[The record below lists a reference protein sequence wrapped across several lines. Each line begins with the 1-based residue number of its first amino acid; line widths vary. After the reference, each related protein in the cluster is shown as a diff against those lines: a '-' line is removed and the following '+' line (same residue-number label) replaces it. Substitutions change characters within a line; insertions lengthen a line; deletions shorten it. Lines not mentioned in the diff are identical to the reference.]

1 VSFVKIGILNNLR
14 AGQSGKTVSRV
25 LSLLGAY
32 PDVMHVETDQA
43 GALPEALAEF
53 ARRRIDLLIVNG
65 GDGTL
70 QHALTEIL
78 GSDEFEQVPLI
89 APLRGGRTNMTA
101 LDLGAQRDPVKGLAS
116 VLEAVRTRRLAE
128 RMVRRPVLRVA
139 YQRGYAVQYGMFFGA
154 GMIHRAIA
162 LTHRLFPKGRNHGVL
177 GPGLVTASL
186 IGKTMLRPREGVLTP
201 DKVQILLDGESVPQG
216 EFRLVIATSLGRL
229 FLRMNPFWGSGPGP
243 VRFTC
248 AASRSR
254 HFPASAP
261 GMLRGRP
268 KPYVTTE
275 NGYTSK
281 NVQRAELRFDCG
293 FTVDGEI
300 FTPRSDET
308 VTLTG
313 DRRVTFVRA

>member
-1 VSFVKIGILNNLR
+1 MKVGILNNLR

-25 LSLLGAY
+25 LSLLSAY
-32 PDVMHVETDQA
+32 PDVMHVETDHA
-43 GALPEALAEF
+43 AALPEALADF
-53 ARRRIDLLIVNG
+53 ARRGIDLLVVNG

-78 GSDEFEQVPLI
+78 AGDDFERIPMI

-116 VLEAVRTRRLAE
+116 VLEAVRTRRLPE

-139 YQRGYAVQYGMFFGA
+139 YHRGFSVQYGMFFGA
-154 GMIHRAIA
+154 GMIQRAIA

-186 IGKTMLRPREGVLTP
+186 IGKTMLRPRNGVLTP
-201 DKVQILLDGESVPQG
+201 DKVQMLLDGESVPQG
-216 EFRLVIATSLGRL
+216 EFRLVIASSLNRL
-229 FLRMNPFWGSGPGP
+229 FLRMNPFWGQGSGP

-248 AASRSR
+248 AASGSQ
-254 HFPASAP
+254 HFPKAAI
-261 GMLRGRP
+261 GILRGRP
-268 KPYVTTE
+268 KPFVTTE
-275 NGYTSK
+275 AGYTSK

-293 FTVDGEI
+293 FTIDGET
-300 FTPRSDET
+300 FAPRPDET

>member
-1 VSFVKIGILNNLR
+1 MKIGILNNLR
-14 AGQSGKTVSRV
+14 AGQSRKTVSRV
-25 LSLLGAY
+25 LSLLRAY
-32 PDVMHVETDQA
+32 PDVMHVETDHA
-43 GALPEALAEF
+43 ASLPEALADF
-53 ARRRIDLLIVNG
+53 ARNGIDLLVVNG

-78 GSDEFEQVPLI
+78 GGDEFQHIPML

-101 LDLGAQRDPVKGLAS
+101 LDLGAQRDPVKGLTS
-116 VLEAVRTRRLAE
+116 VLEAVRTRRLGE

-139 YQRGYAVQYGMFFGA
+139 YHRGFSVQYGMFFGA

-186 IGKTMLRPREGVLTP
+186 IGKTLLRPRNGVLAP
-201 DKVQILLDGESVPQG
+201 DKVQMLLDGESVLQG
-216 EFRLVIATSLGRL
+216 EFRLVIASSLNRL
-229 FLRMNPFWGSGPGP
+229 FLRINPFWGQGNAP

-248 AASRSR
+248 AASGAQN
-254 HFPASAP
+254 FAKAAV

-268 KPYVTTE
+268 KPFVTPE
-275 NGYTSK
+275 AGYTSK

-300 FTPRSDET
+300 FAPRSDET

>member
-1 VSFVKIGILNNLR
+1 MKIGVLNNLR

-25 LSLLGAY
+25 LALLNAY
-32 PDVMHVETDQA
+32 PDVMHVETDRA

-53 ARRRIDLLIVNG
+53 ARNRIDLLVVNG

-78 GSDEFEQVPLI
+78 GGDEFEQIPMI

-116 VLEAVRTRRLAE
+116 VLEAARTRRLAE
-128 RMVRRPVLRVA
+128 RMVRRPVLKVA
-139 YQRGYAVQYGMFFGA
+139 YQRGFAVQYGMFFGA

-177 GPGLVTASL
+177 GPGLVTGSL
-186 IGKTMLRPREGVLTP
+186 IVKTVLRPRSGVLAP
-201 DKVQILLDGESVPQG
+201 DKVQMLLDGESVPQG
-216 EFRLVIATSLGRL
+216 EFRLVIASSLNRL
-229 FLRMNPFWGSGPGP
+229 FLRMNPFWGEGPGP

-248 AASRSR
+248 AASGSQ
-254 HFPASAP
+254 HFPKVAL
-261 GMLRGRP
+261 GILRGRP
-268 KPYVTTE
+268 KPLVNTD

-281 NVQRAELRFDCG
+281 NVQRAEMRFDCG

-300 FTPRSDET
+300 FAPRSVET

>member
-1 VSFVKIGILNNLR
+1 MKIGVLNNLR
-14 AGQSGKTVSRV
+14 AGQSGNTVSRV
-25 LSLLGAY
+25 LSLLSAY
-32 PDVMHVETDQA
+32 PEVTHVETDHA

-53 ARRRIDLLIVNG
+53 ARNRIDLLVVNG

-78 GSDEFEQVPLI
+78 GGDDFDQIPMI

-116 VLEAVRTRRLAE
+116 VLEAARTRRLAD

-139 YQRGYAVQYGMFFGA
+139 YHRGFSVQYGMFFGA

-186 IGKTMLRPREGVLTP
+186 IGKTLLRPRSGVLAP
-201 DKVQILLDGESVPQG
+201 DKVQMLLDGESVPQG
-216 EFRLVIATSLGRL
+216 EFRLVIASSLNRL
-229 FLRMNPFWGSGPGP
+229 FLRMNPFWGEGPGP

-248 AASRSR
+248 AASGAKDFSK
-254 HFPASAP
+254 AAV

-268 KPYVTTE
+268 KPFVTPE
-275 NGYTSK
+275 AGYTSK
-281 NVQRAELRFDCG
+281 NVQRAEMRFDCG

-300 FTPRSDET
+300 FAPRPDET

>member
-1 VSFVKIGILNNLR
+1 VRVGILNNLR

-25 LSLLGAY
+25 LSLLRAY
-32 PDVMHVETDQA
+32 PDVLHVETDHA
-43 GALPEALAEF
+43 AALPEALADF
-53 ARRRIDLLIVNG
+53 ARRGIDLLVVNG

-78 GSDEFEQVPLI
+78 AGDDFERIPLI

-101 LDLGAQRDPVKGLAS
+101 LDLGAQRDPVRGLAS
-116 VLEAVRTRRLAE
+116 VLEAVRTRSLSE

-139 YQRGYAVQYGMFFGA
+139 YHRGFAVQYGMFFGA
-154 GMIHRAIA
+154 GMIQRAIA
-162 LTHRLFPKGRNHGVL
+162 LHHRIFNKKGRNHGVL
-177 GPGLVTASL
+177 GPGLVTAGL
-186 IGKTMLRPREGVLTP
+186 IGKTMMRPRNGVLAP
-201 DKVQILLDGESVPQG
+201 DKVQMLLDGESVPQG
-216 EFRLVIATSLGRL
+216 EFRLVIASSLNRL
-229 FLRMNPFWGSGPGP
+229 FLRMNPFWGKGPGP

-248 AASRSR
+248 AASGSQ
-254 HFPASAP
+254 HFPKVAL
-261 GMLRGRP
+261 GILRGRP
-268 KPYVTTE
+268 KPLVNTD

-300 FTPRSDET
+300 FAPRPDET

>member
-1 VSFVKIGILNNLR
+1 VSFVKIGVLNNLR

-25 LSLLGAY
+25 LSMLSAY
-32 PDVMHVETDQA
+32 PDVMHVETDHA

-53 ARRRIDLLIVNG
+53 ARHRIDLLVVNG

-78 GSDEFEQVPLI
+78 GGDDFEQIPMI

-101 LDLGAQRDPVKGLAS
+101 LDLGTQRDPVKGLAS

-139 YQRGYAVQYGMFFGA
+139 FRRGFEVQYGMFFGA

-162 LTHRLFPKGRNHGVL
+162 LTHRLFPKGRNHGVF
-177 GPGLVTASL
+177 GPGLVTGAL
-186 IGKTMLRPREGVLTP
+186 IGKTMFKPREGVLTP
-201 DKVQILLDGESVPQG
+201 DKVQMLLDGESVPQG
-216 EFRLVIATSLGRL
+216 EFRLVIASSLNRL
-229 FLRMNPFWGSGPGP
+229 FLRMNPFWGAGSAP
-243 VRFTC
+243 VRFTAC
-248 AASRSR
+248 ASGAKN
-254 HFPASAP
+254 FPKAAL
-261 GMLRGRP
+261 GILRGAP
-268 KPYVTTE
+268 KPFVTQE
-275 NGYTSK
+275 AGYTSK

-300 FTPRSDET
+300 FSPRPDET

-313 DRRVTFVRA
+313 DRRVTFIRA

>member
-1 VSFVKIGILNNLR
+1 MKIGVLNNLR
-14 AGQSGKTVSRV
+14 AGQSGNTVSRV
-25 LSLLGAY
+25 LSLLSAY
-32 PDVMHVETDQA
+32 PEVTHVETDHA

-53 ARRRIDLLIVNG
+53 ARNRIDLLVVNG

-78 GSDEFEQVPLI
+78 GGDDFDQIPMI

-116 VLEAVRTRRLAE
+116 VLEAARTRRLAD

-139 YQRGYAVQYGMFFGA
+139 YHRGFSVQYGMFFGA

-186 IGKTMLRPREGVLTP
+186 IGKTLLRPRSGVLAP
-201 DKVQILLDGESVPQG
+201 DKVQMLLDGEGVPQG
-216 EFRLVIATSLGRL
+216 EFRLVIASSLNRL
-229 FLRMNPFWGSGPGP
+229 FLRMNPFWGEGPGP

-248 AASRSR
+248 AASGAKDFSK
-254 HFPASAP
+254 AAV

-268 KPYVTTE
+268 KPFVTQE
-275 NGYTSK
+275 AGYTSK
-281 NVQRAELRFDCG
+281 NVQRAEMRFDCG

-300 FTPRSDET
+300 FAPRSDET

>member
-1 VSFVKIGILNNLR
+1 MKIGVLNNLR
-14 AGQSGKTVSRV
+14 AGQSGKTVSRI
-25 LSLLGAY
+25 LSLLRAY
-32 PDVMHVETDQA
+32 PDVMHVETDHA

-53 ARRRIDLLIVNG
+53 ARNRIDLLAVNG

-78 GSDEFEQVPLI
+78 GGDEFDQIPMI

-116 VLEAVRTRRLAE
+116 ILEAARTRRLAE

-139 YQRGYAVQYGMFFGA
+139 YQRGFSVQYGMFFGA

-162 LTHRLFPKGRNHGVL
+162 LTHRLFPKGRNHGVF

-186 IGKTMLRPREGVLTP
+186 IGKTLMRPRSGVLAP
-201 DKVQILLDGESVPQG
+201 DKVQMLLDGESVPQG
-216 EFRLVIATSLGRL
+216 EFRLVIASSLNRL
-229 FLRMNPFWGSGPGP
+229 FLRMNPFWGEGNGP
-243 VRFTC
+243 VRFTA
-248 AASRSR
+248 AASGAQ
-254 HFPASAP
+254 HFPKVAL
-261 GMLRGRP
+261 GILRGRP
-268 KPYVTTE
+268 KPIVNPET
-275 NGYTSK
+275 GYTSK
-281 NVQRAELRFDCG
+281 NVQRAEMRFDCG

-300 FTPRSDET
+300 FAPRPDET